1 MIRILSVALAAAC
14 IAACQPA
21 PSGQSPGIDQAAELE
36 ALMQISA
43 RWSDVSGTGD
53 IDAELAFWAD
63 DAVFMPPGTDF
74 LEGKAAIRA
83 FLEEESAL
91 ENLSIGWSTRS
102 GYVAESGDLAYLVEE
117 LRMDFDAESGDRVSV
132 PGKIVTVWRKNGAGE
147 WENVADIYNYNR
159 Q

>member
-1 MIRILSVALAAAC
+1 MIRTLSVALAAAC

-53 IDAELAFWAD
+53 IDAELSFWAD

-91 ENLSIGWSTRS
+91 ENLRIGWSTRS

-117 LRMDFDAESGDRVSV
+117 LRMEFDAENGDRVSV
-132 PGKIVTVWRKNGAGE
+132 PGKIVTVWRKNSAGE
-147 WENVADIYNYNR
+147 WKNVADIYNYNR

>member
-1 MIRILSVALAAAC
+1 
-14 IAACQPA
+14 
-21 PSGQSPGIDQAAELE
+21 
-36 ALMQISA
+36 
-43 RWSDVSGTGD
+43 
-53 IDAELAFWAD
+53 
-63 DAVFMPPGTDF
+63 MPPGTDF

-117 LRMDFDAESGDRVSV
+117 LRMEFDAENGDRVSV
-132 PGKIVTVWRKNGAGE
+132 PGKIVTVWRKNSAGE
-147 WENVADIYNYNR
+147 WKNVADIYNYNR

>member
-1 MIRILSVALAAAC
+1 MIRTLSVALAAAC

-21 PSGQSPGIDQAAELE
+21 ATGQSPGIDQAAELK
-36 ALMQISA
+36 ALRQVSA

-53 IDAELAFWAD
+53 IDAELSFWAD

-91 ENLSIGWSTRS
+91 ENLSIGWSTHS

-117 LRMDFDAESGDRVSV
+117 LRMEFDAENGDRVSV
-132 PGKIVTVWRKNGAGE
+132 PGKIVTVWRKNSAGE
-147 WENVADIYNYNR
+147 WKNVADIYNYNR